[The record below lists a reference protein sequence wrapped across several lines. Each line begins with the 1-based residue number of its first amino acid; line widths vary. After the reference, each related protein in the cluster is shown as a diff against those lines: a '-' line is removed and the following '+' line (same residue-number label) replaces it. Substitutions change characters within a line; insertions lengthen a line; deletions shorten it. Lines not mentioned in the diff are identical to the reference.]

1 MSTPAPTTAGRLGA
15 GEPAG
20 DDKAMRRKRQET
32 PASIAAVRRGDALDV
47 AGLPSYGFG
56 TRSLMWWG
64 TAGMSTIEGVGFA
77 LMIIVYF
84 DLKSRSAVWPN
95 EGSAPDLLWGTLN
108 LGLALLSAVPT
119 IFADKAANDHDV
131 HKVRV
136 WMIVFLIIGLA
147 LLGVRWLEFHAL
159 NVRWDASAYGSAVWV
174 LFGLHTF
181 NLLTNYIDSIVV
193 AAVVFND
200 PVDGK
205 RLVDVAENAGYWW
218 FIVLSWI
225 PIYAVVYWGAR
236 F

>member
-1 MSTPAPTTAGRLGA
+1 MSGPLASSPPTDEDRASRL
-15 GEPAG
+15 
-20 DDKAMRRKRQET
+20 RRYRLRVTT
-32 PASIAAVRRGDALDV
+32 PASVPAVRRGDALDV
-47 AGLPSYGFG
+47 ADLPSYGFG

-64 TAGMSTIEGVGFA
+64 TAGMSAIEGMGFA

-84 DLKSRSAVWPN
+84 QLKGRSLVWPN

-108 LGLALLSAVPT
+108 LGLALLSAVPN
-119 IFADKAANDHDV
+119 IFADDAAKNRDIR
-131 HKVRV
+131 KTRL
-136 WMIVFLIIGLA
+136 WMIVFVILGLA
-147 LLGVRWLEFHAL
+147 LLGVRYLEFRAL

-181 NLLTNYIDSIVV
+181 NVLTNYADSLVV
-193 AAVVFND
+193 TAVLFKE
-200 PVDGK
+200 PIDGK

-218 FIVLSWI
+218 FIVVSWI